1 MNPHHTADLPTAA
14 DGARVLGG
22 DEALVP
28 PRGAATAGVRT
39 GTSELRRGP
48 RRRRGGER

>member
-14 DGARVLGG
+14 VRARVLGG
-22 DEALVP
+22 DALAL
-28 PRGAATAGVRT
+28 PRGTAAAGVRT
-39 GTSELRRGP
+39 GTSALRRGP

>member
-14 DGARVLGG
+14 ARARVLGG
-22 DEALVP
+22 DALALS
-28 PRGAATAGVRT
+28 RRAATAGVRIGT
-39 GTSELRRGP
+39 GEPRRGP